1 MSEKQRKS
9 ISRRPI
15 CITIML
21 SVYAMIW
28 RAGEGGRE
36 GGQGISSGG
45 EKPSAATR
53 ILQPPPLYR
62 PRQPPPLYLGLG
74 LRIGSE
80 RLDGDGAGSY
90 TGGTREEGGE
100 PAAAHLFPPPTKLA
114 ADAEVLLSLRSI
126 DRARA
131 ITEAIIVPM
140 LPYEGNHISNNAT
153 ICF

>member
-1 MSEKQRKS
+1 
-9 ISRRPI
+9 
-15 CITIML
+15 ML

-45 EKPSAATR
+45 EKPSAAATR
-53 ILQPPPLYR
+53 SL
-62 PRQPPPLYLGLG
+62 QPPPLYLGLG

-126 DRARA
+126 EPERLQR
-131 ITEAIIVPM
+131 
-140 LPYEGNHISNNAT
+140 LL
-153 ICF
+153 